1 MPLQK
6 RVVQLEKAKSDRK
19 RAAVAVKAQTKR
31 PRASNGAGG
40 GYNSNGGNTGS
51 NNNNE
56 NRSYYRAPADRG
68 QYGGVPVSSYSMQA
82 QNTYDRRG
90 QGGYST
96 TYAGGNRSPVSL
108 SSSYL
113 YSADGLGSPVYGS
126 SAYTNPSNTYS
137 SYQFGSGLPP
147 PPPAYQASF
156 LHWEILGESISFAS
170 CCGLSCTFSMIW
182 HEKLASWAC
191 SCFAFIRVQES

>member
-1 MPLQK
+1 MFLCSQNDATMKELAALKAVLKCIEEYQLESQYPSTPLQK

-31 PRASNGAGG
+31 PRASNGTGAG
-40 GYNSNGGNTGS
+40 YATTTNA
-51 NNNNE
+51 NNNE
-56 NRSYYRAPADRG
+56 SRNYYRGASDRG
-68 QYGGVPVSSYSMQA
+68 QYGSVGVTAYSLQT
-82 QNTYDRRG
+82 QNAYDRRG

-113 YSADGLGSPVYGS
+113 YSTDGLGSPVYGS
-126 SAYTNPSNTYS
+126 SGYSNPSNTYS

-156 LHWEILGESISFAS
+156 LH
-170 CCGLSCTFSMIW
+170 
-182 HEKLASWAC
+182 
-191 SCFAFIRVQES
+191 

>member
-1 MPLQK
+1 MCVLQNDATMKELAALKAVLKCIEEYELESQYPSMPLQK

-40 GYNSNGGNTGS
+40 GYSSNGGNTGS
-51 NNNNE
+51 NNNNNE
-56 NRSYYRAPADRG
+56 NRNYYRAPADRG

-156 LHWEILGESISFAS
+156 LH
-170 CCGLSCTFSMIW
+170 
-182 HEKLASWAC
+182 
-191 SCFAFIRVQES
+191 